1 MRHKFEN
8 KPPSNHQIPWPQGF
22 ATTNAILS
30 TTPYEPEVIIIGSF
44 NHGWQWN
51 DADFFYGRG
60 MYMWTV
66 MANLFLHNE
75 NIQVDRRNPPPPNN
89 IPALNEIF
97 QICKKGKL
105 CFADI
110 ILGINANIPTEVDN
124 LNQEVVVNNGEYIWK
139 NHGDASL
146 NTMGNLGWLDNNV
159 QNIINFINDTPSI
172 KHIYFTFATGG
183 PWIVGLKDS
192 IIDAFPNLQA
202 GSIYTPT
209 GMRLRNYE
217 EFPFRPFFLAHHWV
231 WNNIGHP
238 NAPVNNNNYI
248 HLNHEWLIRN
258 GVNPNNF

>member
-8 KPPSNHQIPWPQGF
+8 KPPSSQEIQWPQGF
-22 ATTNAILS
+22 ATTSAILS

-44 NHGWQWN
+44 NHGWPWN
-51 DADFFYGRG
+51 DADFFYGRD

-66 MANLFLHNE
+66 MANLFLHNA
-75 NIQVDRRNPPPPNN
+75 NIQVGRRNPQPLNN
-89 IPALNEIF
+89 IPTLNEIF
-97 QICKKGKL
+97 QICKNGKL
-105 CFADI
+105 CFADL
-110 ILGINANIPTEVDN
+110 ILGINANIPVEVDN
-124 LNQEVVVNNGEYIWK
+124 LNQEVIVNNGDYIWR
-139 NHGDASL
+139 NHGDAAL
-146 NTMGNLGWLDNNV
+146 NRMGNLGYLDTNV
-159 QNIINFINDTPSI
+159 QNIINFINNKPSI

-209 GMRLRNYE
+209 GMRLPNYHGY
-217 EFPFRPFFLAHHWV
+217 PLRPFSLAHHWI
-231 WNNIGHP
+231 WNNNGHP

-248 HLNHEWLIRN
+248 HMDHEWLIRN